1 VKTILAEKASSESG
15 LYIDEIFFSSSFF
28 VFSFPPSL
36 FSCTFFCLLLS
47 CLLFSHTPSSSS
59 FLISPH
65 LHSWW
70 IMRHTQGIKLQ
81 LDRPNIE
88 ELFIGFSAGAQ
99 NTCPSRVHLLEL
111 LHCCFLQVI
120 AISLVSA
127 LSINFFD
134 TVHLGSWAHSYHY
147 IISLLILFPFF

>member
-1 VKTILAEKASSESG
+1 MILAEKASSESD
-15 LYIDEIFFSSSFF
+15 LYIDEIFFSSSSL
-28 VFSFPPSL
+28 VFSFSPSL
-36 FSCTFFCLLLS
+36 FSYTFFCLLLS

-59 FLISPH
+59 FLIFPL

-70 IMRHTQGIKLQ
+70 IMRHYQGIKLQ
-81 LDRPNIE
+81 LDRANIE
-88 ELFIGFSAGAQ
+88 ELFISFSAEAQ
-99 NTCPSRVHLLEL
+99 STCLSRVYLLEL
-111 LHCCFLQVI
+111 LQHHFLQVI

-127 LSINFFD
+127 LSIIFFD